1 MRGAL
6 LRSGKSGAFTA
17 LGETGQPVYRA
28 ALQLREAIRRKNP
41 DMALHLAVPQS
52 DELGD
57 NIDWYSD
64 VPGDVVPWGS
74 ATEEERAPARAQLE
88 AFKAFLTELSTTLLS
103 ADANKTQSDKVV
115 FAKLLT
121 RVISFPDESFV
132 YLVNGKPVLAFWGF
146 VHPNADRFLDPLY
159 CLYPRTQAPV
169 TPPLASVAPEPAPAP
184 QPVPVPVVVKRPW
197 WKWLLWLLLLLLLLF
212 LLLFGLRSCSP
223 SVALPGGLALPT
235 QWPNL
240 EMPQVLKPIM
250 GKLGF
255 GNGVSAPGNGV
266 GGSLPAPESGGNEP
280 APEPDANADGNLPPE
295 LPDANTPPEPVPD
308 VAEPSPP
315 EATTP
320 PETPTPPVPPVLP
333 DEQPATDGPQT
344 PAVPGPPLSIPAD
357 AADGQADFLNGR
369 FRAGAGIQDKTTGKS
384 LRLEYQFK
392 DGKGEVIVRKANG
405 INCTGPVTA
414 SMNSGNLS
422 INSQGQA
429 ACGDGSSYE
438 MPKVDCRQGA
448 KSIADCNGIY
458 EDKQF
463 PITMRQMGE

>member
-41 DMALHLAVPQS
+41 DMAMHLAIPQS

-88 AFKAFLTELSTTLLS
+88 VFKAFLAELSTTLLS
-103 ADANKTQSDKVV
+103 ADGNKAQSDKVV

-159 CLYPRTQAPV
+159 CLYPRTEVPV
-169 TPPLASVAPEPAPAP
+169 APPLVHVAPEPAPAP
-184 QPVPVPVVVKRPW
+184 QPVPVVVNRPW

-212 LLLFGLRSCSP
+212 LLFFGLRSCSP
-223 SVALPGGLALPT
+223 SVALPTGATLSS
-235 QWPNL
+235 QWPNF
-240 EMPQVLKPIM
+240 EMPQAFKSLKDQF
-250 GKLGF
+250 GF
-255 GNGVSAPGNGV
+255 GNGVSVPGNGK
-266 GGSLPAPESGGNEP
+266 GDESRPATEAGSNEP
-280 APEPDANADGNLPPE
+280 ASGPTTHPDGNNLPPE
-295 LPDANTPPEPVPD
+295 LPDANTPPVSEPAVIP
-308 VAEPSPP
+308 EPAPP
-315 EATTP
+315 EPPLPTKQP
-320 PETPTPPVPPVLP
+320 PEPAPTPAPAPPTLP
-333 DEQPATDGPQT
+333 G
-344 PAVPGPPLSIPAD
+344 VPGPALSIPPE

-369 FRAGAGIQDKTTGKS
+369 FRAGAGIQDKTTGQS

-392 DGKGEVIVRKANG
+392 DGKGEVVVRKPGG

-414 SMNSGNLS
+414 SMNGGNLS

-429 ACGDGSSYE
+429 VCGDGSSYE

-463 PITMRQMGE
+463 PISMRQMGE